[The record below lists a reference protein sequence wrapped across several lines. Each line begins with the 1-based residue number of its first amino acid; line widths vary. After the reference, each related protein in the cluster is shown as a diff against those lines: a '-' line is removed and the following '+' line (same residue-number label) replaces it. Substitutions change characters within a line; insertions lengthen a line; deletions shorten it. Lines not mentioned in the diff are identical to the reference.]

1 MSSNIKIYVSR
12 GMVFPYIFVGML
24 TPMALA
30 NSGVSFLIVA
40 IFIAFLTAVFFI
52 VFMKSKKKVLWE
64 DGEYVFFNN
73 SGVVDKVLKSNV
85 ECINCD
91 INNQGEFLIRVVTR
105 TEGKFIIP
113 LPHSMSRTEFEE
125 VEKQINEYSFYNNK

>member
-12 GMVFPYIFVGML
+12 EMVFPYMFVGML
-24 TPMALA
+24 APMALA

-40 IFIAFLTAVFFI
+40 ILIAFWTAAFFI
-52 VFMKSKKKVLWE
+52 VFMKFKKKVLWE
-64 DGEYVFFNN
+64 DGKYVFFNN
-73 SGVVDKVLKSNV
+73 SGVVDKVLKSNI

-91 INNQGEFLIRVVTR
+91 INNQGFFLIRVVTR

-113 LPHSMSRTEFEE
+113 LPHSMSRSEFEE
-125 VEKQINEYSFYNNK
+125 VEKQINEYSFCNNK